1 MRIVRVQSIKTQA
14 QIADQCFVADSF
26 FTRLRGWIGKS
37 HVVTGE
43 ALLLRPCN
51 DIHMWMMR
59 FPIDVVFLREIRE
72 PSQASQGSQRSQ
84 HRDLKWVITSVH
96 ENVPAWKVLPLRD
109 GKASDTLELPVG
121 SIRKHGLQCGDE
133 LLCIN

>member
-26 FTRLRGWIGKS
+26 FSRLRGWIGKS
-37 HVVTGE
+37 HVAAGE

-59 FPIDVVFLREIRE
+59 FPIDVVFLQEIHE
-72 PSQASQGSQRSQ
+72 SSQGSER
-84 HRDLKWVITSVH
+84 RDPKWVITSVH

-109 GKASDTLELPVG
+109 SKASDTLELPVE
-121 SIRKHGLQCGDE
+121 SIRKHGLQAGDE
-133 LLCIN
+133 LCIN

>member
-26 FTRLRGWIGKS
+26 FSRLRGWIGKS
-37 HVVTGE
+37 HVSAGE

-59 FPIDVVFLREIRE
+59 FPIDVIFLQEIR
-72 PSQASQGSQRSQ
+72 GTNR
-84 HRDLKWVITSVH
+84 LLITSVH

-109 GKASDTLELPVG
+109 SKASDTLELPVE
-121 SIRKHGLQCGDE
+121 SIRKHGLQAGDE
-133 LLCIN
+133 LCIS